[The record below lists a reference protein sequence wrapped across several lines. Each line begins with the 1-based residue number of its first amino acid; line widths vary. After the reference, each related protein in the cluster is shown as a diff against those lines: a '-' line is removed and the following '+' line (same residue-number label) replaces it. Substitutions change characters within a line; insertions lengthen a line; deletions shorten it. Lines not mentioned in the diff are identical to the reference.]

1 MLQDRQLFY
10 FVLFF
15 SFSFLLFYKRIGG
28 YWSTLTKAHALKEG
42 KQNIFGGKT
51 GLMLLHTYE
60 KRRSYIDGGV
70 NLPKEKHTKKKEEIR
85 NERIFLQHI

>member
-10 FVLFF
+10 FVWFF
-15 SFSFLLFYKRIGG
+15 LFSFLLFYKR
-28 YWSTLTKAHALKEG
+28 LTKAWALKEG
-42 KQNIFGGKT
+42 KQNIFGGKR

-60 KRRSYIDGGV
+60 KRRSYIDEEV